1 MGYATGAIRSPG
13 GDDRSRT
20 RALPVRIAYWLI
32 YGGFWVMLGLIW
44 WPMWL
49 YWPAFALVILLFAHV
64 GAVANGDR
72 RWYGRRR

>member
-13 GDDRSRT
+13 GDDNSRT
-20 RALPVRIAYWLI
+20 RARPVRIAYWLI
-32 YGGFWVMLGLIW
+32 YGGVWAVLGLIW

-49 YWPAFALVILLFAHV
+49 FWPAYVLVILLFAHV

-72 RWYGRRR
+72 HWYGRRR